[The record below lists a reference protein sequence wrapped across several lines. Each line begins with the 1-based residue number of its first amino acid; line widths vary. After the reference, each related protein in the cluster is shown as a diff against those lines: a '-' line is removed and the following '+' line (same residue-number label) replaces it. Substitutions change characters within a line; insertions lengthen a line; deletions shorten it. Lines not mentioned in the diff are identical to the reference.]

1 VSQKIL
7 FVDDEVNILSGI
19 ARQQRKRFDIW
30 TAVGGKKGLEVMK
43 EEGPFAIVVADM
55 NMPGMNGIE
64 FLSEVRKCYPD
75 TVRMMLTGNADQQTA
90 VDAVNQG
97 AIFRFFTK
105 PCPAEIISDALNLA
119 MQQYELI
126 TAERVLLER
135 TLAGSVKVLV
145 DVLALFDADAFAGT
159 VRIRRWL
166 ADLLTTLKYGN
177 RWELDVA
184 AMLSPIGQMT
194 LPPEITAKLRK
205 GEALAKAEE
214 DLVRRAPAIGKRLIA
229 NIPRLEAVSNLI
241 YYQNKGYDGSG
252 FPVDEFAGQDIP
264 FGARLLKILGDL
276 ARFDKEELPS
286 KGAFESLE
294 ANDAQYDPELLA
306 KVRERFLGNAEEGG
320 AETAEPAILRTELKV
335 NLDQLRPDDKTVT
348 QIVTKDGILILD
360 AGHVLTELHI
370 ERLKNYQKTV
380 GLREPIHV
388 ARVVQEVEEK
398 QAS

>member
-166 ADLLTTLKYGN
+166 ADLLKTLKYGN

-286 KGAFESLE
+286 KGAFEFLE
-294 ANDAQYDPELLA
+294 ANEAQYDPELLA

-320 AETAEPAILRTELKV
+320 AEPAEPVIPRTELKV

>member
-1 VSQKIL
+1 M
-7 FVDDEVNILSGI
+7 DDEVNILSGI

-166 ADLLTTLKYGN
+166 ADLLKTLKYGN

-286 KGAFESLE
+286 KGAFEFLE
-294 ANDAQYDPELLA
+294 ANEAQYDPELLA

-320 AETAEPAILRTELKV
+320 AEPAEPVVPRTELKV

>member
-1 VSQKIL
+1 
-7 FVDDEVNILSGI
+7 VDDEVNILSGI

-119 MQQYELI
+119 MQHYELI

-166 ADLLTTLKYGN
+166 ADLLKTLKYGN

-320 AETAEPAILRTELKV
+320 AETAEPVILRTELKV

>member
-1 VSQKIL
+1 MSQRIL

-166 ADLLTTLKYGN
+166 ADLLKTLKYGN

-286 KGAFESLE
+286 KGAFEFLE
-294 ANDAQYDPELLA
+294 ANEAQYDPELLA

>member
-1 VSQKIL
+1 
-7 FVDDEVNILSGI
+7 VDDEVNILSGI

-166 ADLLTTLKYGN
+166 ADLLKTLKYGN

-320 AETAEPAILRTELKV
+320 AEPAEPVVPRTELKV

>member
-1 VSQKIL
+1 VSQRIL

-166 ADLLTTLKYGN
+166 ADLLKTLKYGN

-286 KGAFESLE
+286 KGAFEFLE
-294 ANDAQYDPELLA
+294 ANEAQYDPELLA

-320 AETAEPAILRTELKV
+320 AEPAEPVIPRTELKV

>member
-1 VSQKIL
+1 MSQKIL

-320 AETAEPAILRTELKV
+320 AETAEPVILRTEMKV

>member
-320 AETAEPAILRTELKV
+320 AETAEPVILRTEMKV